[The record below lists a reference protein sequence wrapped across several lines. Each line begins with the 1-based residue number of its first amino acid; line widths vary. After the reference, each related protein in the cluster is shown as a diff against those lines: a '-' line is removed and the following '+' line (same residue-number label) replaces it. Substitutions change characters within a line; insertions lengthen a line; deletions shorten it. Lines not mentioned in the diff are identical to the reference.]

1 MEAAEAIDL
10 KGLIGAVFIEYG
22 DGNMLRLLFEVTRP
36 LFEVTLVVMVEHP
49 TEEEVPLAFFE
60 GCLRLLAEDEIR
72 LLSSL
77 SSLL

>member
-1 MEAAEAIDL
+1 MVLNGI
-10 KGLIGAVFIEYG
+10 IGAVDTEYG

-60 GCLRLLAEDEIR
+60 AVF
-72 LLSSL
+72 
-77 SSLL
+77 